1 MLRFF
6 TVLIFTVFLAISFN
20 SCRKLQNF
28 IPEDLAKEAMVQA
41 LEYSADTADEQSQN
55 DVLMNA
61 SASTKIAFPQSDL
74 ILVNILDRFPTGTVA
89 LTDVEA
95 TINTESNVLSK
106 DLNVFID
113 DAVIELIF
121 DDVYDMVYT
130 DEAVATAYLNAQK
143 SAQLKRDFTTY
154 LAQKIRGNKLE
165 LSIKKFQ
172 DDYNTYNG
180 SVVLNQDP
188 ANYLAEKIID
198 RYFYLMSL
206 EEVKIRTDKS
216 HQKTFDIY
224 NILSGKSKKSEA

>member
-28 IPEDLAKEAMVQA
+28 IPEDLAKQA
-41 LEYSADTADEQSQN
+41 IMQTLEYSADTADEQSQN

-74 ILVNILDRFPTGTVA
+74 ISVSVLNKFPTGTAA
-89 LTDVEA
+89 LTVIE
-95 TINTESNVLSK
+95 TSINTESNKLSK

-113 DAVIELIF
+113 DATIELIF
-121 DDVYDMVYT
+121 DDVYNMVYT
-130 DEAVATAYLNAQK
+130 DDAVATAYLNEQK
-143 SAQLKRDFTTY
+143 SEQLKRDFTTY
-154 LAQKIRGNKLE
+154 LAQKIRGSQLE
-165 LSIKKFQ
+165 SSIIDFQ
-172 DDYNTYNG
+172 NSYNAYNG
-180 SVVLNQDP
+180 AVVLNQDP
-188 ANYLAEKIID
+188 ASYLAEKIIE

-216 HQKTFDIY
+216 HQRSDVLQQVFGD
-224 NILSGKSKKSEA
+224 N

>member
-28 IPEDLAKEAMVQA
+28 IPEDIAKQA
-41 LEYSADTADEQSQN
+41 IMQTLEYSADTADEQSQN

-74 ILVNILDRFPTGTVA
+74 ISVSVLNKFPTGTAA
-89 LTDVEA
+89 LTVVE
-95 TINTESNVLSK
+95 TSINTESNKLSK

-113 DAVIELIF
+113 DATIELIF
-121 DDVYDMVYT
+121 DDVYNMVYT
-130 DEAVATAYLNAQK
+130 DDAVATAYLNEQK
-143 SAQLKRDFTTY
+143 SEQLKRDFTTY
-154 LAQKIRGNKLE
+154 LAQKIRGSQLE
-165 LSIKKFQ
+165 SSIIDFQ
-172 DDYNTYNG
+172 NSYNAYNG
-180 SVVLNQDP
+180 AVVLNQDP
-188 ANYLAEKIID
+188 ASYLAEKIIE

-216 HQKTFDIY
+216 HQRSDVLQQVFGD
-224 NILSGKSKKSEA
+224 N

>member
-28 IPEDLAKEAMVQA
+28 IPEDLAKQA
-41 LEYSADTADEQSQN
+41 IMQTLEYSADTADEQSQN

-74 ILVNILDRFPTGTVA
+74 ISVSVLNKFPTGTAA
-89 LTDVEA
+89 LTVVE
-95 TINTESNVLSK
+95 TSINTESNKLSK

-113 DAVIELIF
+113 DATIELIF
-121 DDVYDMVYT
+121 DDVYNMVYT
-130 DEAVATAYLNAQK
+130 DDAVATAYLNEQK
-143 SAQLKRDFTTY
+143 SEQLKRDFTTY
-154 LAQKIRGNKLE
+154 LAQKIRGSQLE
-165 LSIKKFQ
+165 SSIIDFQ
-172 DDYNTYNG
+172 NSYNAYNG
-180 SVVLNQDP
+180 AVVLNQDP
-188 ANYLAEKIID
+188 ASYLAEKIIE

-216 HQKTFDIY
+216 HQRSDVLQQVFGD
-224 NILSGKSKKSEA
+224 N

>member
-28 IPEDLAKEAMVQA
+28 IPEDLAKQA
-41 LEYSADTADEQSQN
+41 IMQTLEYSADTADEQSQN

-74 ILVNILDRFPTGTVA
+74 ISVSVLNKFPTGTAA
-89 LTDVEA
+89 LTVVE
-95 TINTESNVLSK
+95 TSINTESNKLSK

-113 DAVIELIF
+113 DATIELIF
-121 DDVYDMVYT
+121 DDVYNMVYT
-130 DEAVATAYLNAQK
+130 DDAVATAYLNEQK
-143 SAQLKRDFTTY
+143 SEQLKRDFTTY
-154 LAQKIRGNKLE
+154 LAQKIRGSQLE
-165 LSIKKFQ
+165 SFIIDFQ
-172 DDYNTYNG
+172 NSYNAYNG
-180 SVVLNQDP
+180 AVVLNQDP
-188 ANYLAEKIID
+188 ASYLAEKIIE

-216 HQKTFDIY
+216 HQRSDVLQQVFGD
-224 NILSGKSKKSEA
+224 N

>member
-28 IPEDLAKEAMVQA
+28 IPEDLAKQA
-41 LEYSADTADEQSQN
+41 IMQTLEYSADTADEQSQN

-74 ILVNILDRFPTGTVA
+74 ILVSVLNKFPTGTAA
-89 LTDVEA
+89 LTVVE
-95 TINTESNVLSK
+95 TSINTESNKLSK

-113 DAVIELIF
+113 DATIELIF
-121 DDVYDMVYT
+121 DDVYNMVYT
-130 DEAVATAYLNAQK
+130 DDAVATAYLNEQK
-143 SAQLKRDFTTY
+143 SEQLKRDFTTY
-154 LAQKIRGNKLE
+154 LAQKIRGSQLE
-165 LSIKKFQ
+165 SSIIDFQ
-172 DDYNTYNG
+172 NSYNAYNG
-180 SVVLNQDP
+180 AVVLNQDP
-188 ANYLAEKIID
+188 ASYLAEKIIE

-216 HQKTFDIY
+216 HQRSDVLQQFFGD
-224 NILSGKSKKSEA
+224 N

>member
-28 IPEDLAKEAMVQA
+28 IPEDIAKQA
-41 LEYSADTADEQSQN
+41 IMQTLEYSADTADEQSQN

-74 ILVNILDRFPTGTVA
+74 ISVSVLNKFPTGTAA
-89 LTDVEA
+89 LTVIE
-95 TINTESNVLSK
+95 TSINTESNKLSK

-113 DAVIELIF
+113 DATIELIF
-121 DDVYDMVYT
+121 DDVYNMVYT
-130 DEAVATAYLNAQK
+130 DDAVATAYLNEQK
-143 SAQLKRDFTTY
+143 SEQLKRDFTTY
-154 LAQKIRGNKLE
+154 LAQKIRGSQLE
-165 LSIKKFQ
+165 SSIIDFQ
-172 DDYNTYNG
+172 NSYNSYNG
-180 SVVLNQDP
+180 PAVLTQDP
-188 ANYLAEKIID
+188 ATYLAEKIIE

-216 HQKTFDIY
+216 HQRSDVLQQVFGD
-224 NILSGKSKKSEA
+224 N

>member
-28 IPEDLAKEAMVQA
+28 IPEDLAKQA
-41 LEYSADTADEQSQN
+41 IMQTLEYSADTADEQSQN

-74 ILVNILDRFPTGTVA
+74 ILVSVLNKFPTGTAA
-89 LTDVEA
+89 LTVVE
-95 TINTESNVLSK
+95 TSINTESNKLSK

-113 DAVIELIF
+113 DATIELIF
-121 DDVYDMVYT
+121 DDVYNMVYT
-130 DEAVATAYLNAQK
+130 DDAVATAYLNEQK
-143 SAQLKRDFTTY
+143 SEQLKRDFTTY
-154 LAQKIRGNKLE
+154 LAQKIRGSQLE
-165 LSIKKFQ
+165 SSIIDFQ
-172 DDYNTYNG
+172 NSYNAYNG
-180 SVVLNQDP
+180 AVVLNQDP
-188 ANYLAEKIID
+188 ASYLAEKIIE

-216 HQKTFDIY
+216 HQRSDVLQQVFGD
-224 NILSGKSKKSEA
+224 N